1 MISFIK
7 VIAVGN
13 LTRDP
18 EIKSTERGKFA
29 RLSIATN
36 RRYRDRDTN
45 EMKDIVQYHSVV
57 VFNERL
63 IEAVIEP
70 HCRKGQQVHIEGTL
84 ETRSWDDNGTKRYAT
99 DIVLRAFNG
108 DLQLGSRP
116 NGNGGQGGGE
126 ERQDKSL
133 GGATDQQKD
142 GHSNWSGDGNSNSHE
157 DSGRLAPA
165 GAYDPDFPED
175 IPF

>member
-1 MISFIK
+1 MISFVK

-18 EIKSTERGKFA
+18 EIKSTDRGKFA

-36 RRYRDRDTN
+36 RRYRDRNTN
-45 EMKDIVQYHSVV
+45 EIKELPQYHNVV

-70 HCRKGQQVHIEGTL
+70 HCRKGQQVHIEGAL
-84 ETRSWDDNGTKRYAT
+84 ETRSWDDEAGNKRYAT

-108 DLQLGSRP
+108 ELQLGSRP
-116 NGNGGQGGGE
+116 NGNSGGDRQEGHSEPQPQTQNGDQGGWNGQEKRNSQAGGGQP
-126 ERQDKSL
+126 
-133 GGATDQQKD
+133 
-142 GHSNWSGDGNSNSHE
+142 
-157 DSGRLAPA
+157 APA
-165 GAYDPDFPED
+165 GSYADDWDSD